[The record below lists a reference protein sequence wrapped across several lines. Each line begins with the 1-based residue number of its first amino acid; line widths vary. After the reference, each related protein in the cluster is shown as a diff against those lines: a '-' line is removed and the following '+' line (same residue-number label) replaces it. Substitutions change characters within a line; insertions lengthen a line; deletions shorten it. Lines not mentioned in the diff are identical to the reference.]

1 MLDIPLRY
9 DSENMSSLVVARCRF
24 LLYKNLMLEKS
35 YLAIVNRSKTSA
47 NIVA

>member
-35 YLAIVNRSKTSA
+35 YLAIESIEVKLLLT
-47 NIVA
+47 